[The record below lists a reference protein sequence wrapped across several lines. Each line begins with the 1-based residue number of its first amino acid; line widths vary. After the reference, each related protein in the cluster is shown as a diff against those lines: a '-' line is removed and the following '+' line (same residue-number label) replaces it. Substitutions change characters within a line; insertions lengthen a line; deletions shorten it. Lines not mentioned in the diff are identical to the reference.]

1 MPRRGII
8 KKRKTPADPFYGSTI
23 VARFINLFLRQ
34 GKKTVAQSVVYGT
47 MDILKAKTKEDPLK
61 VLEKALENVRPF
73 LETKSRRVGGAN
85 YQVPIEVSSSR
96 SYSLGFRWLIKYA
109 KVRGGR
115 SMQEKLS
122 AEIIDAIN
130 NRGGA
135 VKKRED
141 THKMAEANR
150 AFAHYKW

>member
-1 MPRRGII
+1 MPRRGIV
-8 KKRKTPADPFYGSTI
+8 KKRKTQPDSFYNSTV
-23 VARFINLFLRQ
+23 VARFINLLLRR
-34 GKKTVAQSVVYGT
+34 GKKNTAERVVYGS
-47 MDILKAKTKEDPLK
+47 MDIVKQKTKEDPLK
-61 VLEKALENVRPF
+61 VLEKALENVRPL

-85 YQVPIEVSSSR
+85 YQVPIEVPVSR
-96 SYSLGFRWLIKYA
+96 SFSLGVRWLIHFA
-109 KVRGGR
+109 QAR
-115 SMQEKLS
+115 SGKSMEEKLS

-141 THKMAEANR
+141 THKMAESNR

>member
-8 KKRKTPADPFYGSTI
+8 KKRKVQADPFYNSTL
-23 VARFINLFLRQ
+23 VAKFINLFLKQ
-34 GKKTVAQSVVYGT
+34 GKKSVAEKVVYGT
-47 MDILKAKTKEDPLK
+47 MDIIKLKTKEDPLK
-61 VLEKALENVRPF
+61 VLEKAIESVRPI

-85 YQVPIEVSSSR
+85 YQVPIEISANR
-96 SYSLGFRWLIKYA
+96 SFSLGVRWLIHYA
-109 KVRGGR
+109 EERNGK
-115 SMQEKLS
+115 SMQDKLS

-135 VKKRED
+135 IKKRED
-141 THKMAEANR
+141 THKMAESNR

>member
-8 KKRKTPADPFYGSTI
+8 KKRKTPADPFYGSTV

-34 GKKTVAQSVVYGT
+34 GKKTIAQKVVYGT

-61 VLEKALENVRPF
+61 VLEKALENIRPF

-85 YQVPIEVSSSR
+85 YQVPIEVSSGR
-96 SYSLGFRWLIKYA
+96 SFSLGFRWLIKYA
-109 KVRGGR
+109 KVRGGK

>member
-8 KKRKTPADPFYGSTI
+8 KKRKPAVDSFYNSTL
-23 VARFINLFLRQ
+23 VAKFINLTFKR
-34 GKKTVAQSVVYGT
+34 GRRSAAERIVYGA
-47 MDILKAKTKEDPLK
+47 MGIVKDRTKEDPLK
-61 VLEKALENVRPF
+61 AVEKAVDNVRPL

-85 YQVPIEVSSSR
+85 YQVPIEVSTGR
-96 SYSLGFRWLIKYA
+96 SLGLGVRWLIHYA
-109 KVRGGR
+109 SERSGK

-122 AEIIDAIN
+122 AEIIDALN

-135 VKKRED
+135 IKKKED
-141 THKMAEANR
+141 THKMAESNR

>member
-1 MPRRGII
+1 MPRRGTI
-8 KKRKTPADPFYGSTI
+8 KKRKAPVDSLYNSTMA
-23 VARFINLFLRQ
+23 ARFINLLLRK
-34 GKKTVAQSVVYGT
+34 GKKNTAERVFYGT
-47 MDILKAKTKEDPLK
+47 MDIVQQKTKEDPLK
-61 VLEKALENVRPF
+61 SLEKALENVRPL

-85 YQVPIEVSSSR
+85 YQVPIEVPAGR
-96 SYSLGFRWLIKYA
+96 SVSLGVRWLLHYA
-109 KVRGGR
+109 RERSGK

-122 AEIIDAIN
+122 AEIIDALN

-141 THKMAEANR
+141 THKMAESNR

>member
-1 MPRRGII
+1 MPRRGTI
-8 KKRKTPADPFYGSTI
+8 KKRKIQSDPFYNSTL
-23 VARFINLFLRQ
+23 VARFINLFLKK
-34 GKKTVAQSVVYGT
+34 GKKSTAERVVYGT
-47 MDILKAKTKEDPLK
+47 MEIIQTKTKEDPLK
-61 VLEKALENVRPF
+61 ILEKAIDNVRPL

-85 YQVPIEVSSSR
+85 YQVPIEITAGR
-96 SYSLGFRWLIKYA
+96 SFTLGVRWLIKYA
-109 KVRGGR
+109 QERNGK
-115 SMQEKLS
+115 SMAEKLS

-135 VKKRED
+135 IKKRED

>member
-1 MPRRGII
+1 MPRRGTI
-8 KKRKTPADPFYGSTI
+8 KKRKIQADPFYNSTL
-23 VARFINLFLRQ
+23 VARFINLFLKK
-34 GKKTVAQSVVYGT
+34 GKKSTAERVVYGT
-47 MDILKAKTKEDPLK
+47 MEIIQAKTKEDPLK
-61 VLEKALENVRPF
+61 VLERALENIRPF

-85 YQVPIEVSSSR
+85 YQVPIEVPPGR
-96 SYSLGFRWLIKYA
+96 SYSLGFRWLLKYA
-109 KVRGGR
+109 KERGGK
-115 SMQEKLS
+115 SMPEKLS

>member
-1 MPRRGII
+1 
-8 KKRKTPADPFYGSTI
+8 
-23 VARFINLFLRQ
+23 
-34 GKKTVAQSVVYGT
+34 
-47 MDILKAKTKEDPLK
+47 MD
-61 VLEKALENVRPF
+61 NVRPL

-85 YQVPIEVSSSR
+85 YQVPIEVPAGR
-96 SYSLGFRWLIKYA
+96 SFSLGVRWLIKYA
-109 KVRGGR
+109 TERGGK

-122 AEIIDAIN
+122 AEILDAIN

-141 THKMAEANR
+141 VHKMAESNR

>member
-8 KKRKTPADPFYGSTI
+8 KKRKTPADPFYGSTL

-34 GKKTVAQSVVYGT
+34 GKKTTAQKVVYGT

-61 VLEKALENVRPF
+61 VLEKALENIRPF

-85 YQVPIEVSSSR
+85 YQVPIEVSSGR
-96 SYSLGFRWLIKYA
+96 SFSLGFRWLIKYA
-109 KVRGGR
+109 TVRGGK

>member
-8 KKRKTPADPFYGSTI
+8 KKRKTPADPFYGSTV
-23 VARFINLFLRQ
+23 VARFVNLFLRQ
-34 GKKTVAQSVVYGT
+34 GKKTTAQSVVYGT

-85 YQVPIEVSSSR
+85 YQVPIEVSSGR